1 MEWGPRMASEDVLV
15 PLEER
20 NVDFYGDEI
29 TAVLVEAASG
39 PDVYVPVRPLC
50 GYLGLAW
57 SGQYERIK
65 RDPVLA
71 DALRTVR
78 VTRTEAGRRE
88 TICLPLEMLPG
99 WLFGI
104 STTRVRPELQDKIL
118 RYRRECF
125 RVLWQAFQADAL
137 SLVEH
142 GALPAQAMPAA
153 PSAALM
159 QIREMG
165 LAIVQMAEQ
174 QMALEQRVTA
184 VDGRMD
190 RAAQVVGELR
200 RRLSIVE
207 RRLDPM
213 GRISD
218 EQASEISNRV
228 KALAE
233 VMTEK
238 QPGKNNYQGIF
249 GELYRRFGVSSY
261 KLIAHDRYE
270 QVLSFLEA
278 WRVSVTMPDD
288 SVH

>member
-1 MEWGPRMASEDVLV
+1 MASEDVLV

-50 GYLGLAW
+50 DYLGLAW

-88 TICLPLEMLPG
+88 TVCLPLEMLPG

-153 PSAALM
+153 PSAALV

-213 GRISD
+213 ARITD

-228 KALAE
+228 KSLAE

-261 KLIAHDRYE
+261 KLIAQDRYE

-278 WRVSVTMPDD
+278 WRVSVTMSED
-288 SVH
+288 SMH

>member
-1 MEWGPRMASEDVLV
+1 MASEDVLV

-50 GYLGLAW
+50 DYLGLAW

-213 GRISD
+213 ARISD

-261 KLIAHDRYE
+261 KLIAQDRYE

>member
-1 MEWGPRMASEDVLV
+1 MASEDVLV

-50 GYLGLAW
+50 DYLGLAW

-213 GRISD
+213 ARISD

-261 KLIAHDRYE
+261 KLIAQDRYE

-288 SVH
+288 SVQ

>member
-1 MEWGPRMASEDVLV
+1 MASEDVLV

-50 GYLGLAW
+50 DYLGLAW

-142 GALPAQAMPAA
+142 GTLPAQAMSAA

-213 GRISD
+213 ARISD

-261 KLIAHDRYE
+261 KLIAQDRYE

>member
-1 MEWGPRMASEDVLV
+1 MASEDVLV

-50 GYLGLAW
+50 DYLGLAW

-213 GRISD
+213 TRISD

-261 KLIAHDRYE
+261 KLIAQDRYE

>member
-50 GYLGLAW
+50 DYLGLAW